1 MKTLEQIPVIPEC
14 GIIIRQEGAVLRI
27 FFDIMKAPDPQIPE
41 GSEESPSQ
49 PKDLCECY
57 NVDVPAPITYSSIVS
72 AIVNDR
78 YSADDVQALS
88 ANFIDTNDSRSS
100 VEEDKREEYVTEW
113 SEYQSWRTTAKG
125 IATTVISM
133 LK

>member
-1 MKTLEQIPVIPEC
+1 M
-14 GIIIRQEGAVLRI
+14 
-27 FFDIMKAPDPQIPE
+27 
-41 GSEESPSQ
+41 
-49 PKDLCECY
+49 
-57 NVDVPAPITYSSIVS
+57 PAPITYGSIVS

-88 ANFIDTNDSRSS
+88 ANFIDAKDTRSS
-100 VEEDKREEYVTEW
+100 VEEDKREEYVNEW

-125 IATTVISM
+125 IATTVITM